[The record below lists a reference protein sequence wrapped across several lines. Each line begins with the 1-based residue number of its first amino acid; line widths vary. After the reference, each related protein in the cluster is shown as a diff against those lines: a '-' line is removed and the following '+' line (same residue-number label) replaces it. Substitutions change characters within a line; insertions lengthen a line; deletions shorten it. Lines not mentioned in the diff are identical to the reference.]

1 MFISGLVVQKDDLV
15 AKRAVLDAIQDLSP
29 QLNVNLDMII
39 SPGKEEQRKNL
50 KESICEALVSKSID
64 VTGKGGKP
72 NLEEGVEKE
81 KKEQQVHSLSGTT
94 KTVSFPDLLI
104 NTDSRVSLHMKD
116 VARILRIPLVSIS
129 DDGPG
134 ESGGEVW
141 RSMNDASLST
151 GDQGIVMVK
160 SPARV
165 LLESVRDVVQH
176 FSLGS
181 NFLRV
186 LYDEEYGENR
196 QRRIDNDDWKDTK
209 KRTKQLDSC
218 HESNECLRN
227 TIYDL

>member
-15 AKRAVLDAIQDLSP
+15 AKRAVLDAIQDFSP

-39 SPGKEEQRKNL
+39 SPGEEEQRRNL
-50 KESICEALVSKSID
+50 KESICETLVSKSID
-64 VTGKGGKP
+64 TAGKAGKS
-72 NLEEGVEKE
+72 NLEERKE
-81 KKEQQVHSLSGTT
+81 QGKKEQQVHSLSGTT

-116 VARILRIPLVSIS
+116 VARILKIPLVSIS
-129 DDGPG
+129 DDDPG
-134 ESGGEVW
+134 ESGGEIW

-196 QRRIDNDDWKDTK
+196 
-209 KRTKQLDSC
+209 
-218 HESNECLRN
+218 
-227 TIYDL
+227 